1 MATPSEKLKPFLYRT
16 GGLAKNFSHLLTKD
30 NLNHDD
36 FVSGTRGGLIN
47 RDGSKAGAKD
57 SEKAK
62 NRFNTNLAREEE
74 EGGRVRDTLRKD
86 LPGKLCTL
94 ISMYPQYL
102 RWHTYRLMDRYRRI

>member
-1 MATPSEKLKPFLYRT
+1 MLKPFLYRT
-16 GGLAKNFSHLLTKD
+16 GGPAENFWHLFTKD

-36 FVSGTRGGLIN
+36 FVSATRGRLID
-47 RDGSKAGAKD
+47 RDRRKAGTEA

-74 EGGRVRDTLRKD
+74 EGGRVRDRLRKD

-94 ISMYPQYL
+94 ISLYPQYL
-102 RWHTYRLMDRYRRI
+102 RWHTNQLMDRY